1 MVLISAEVE
10 VRDIPR
16 AWYGSGGSVSI
27 MWQVVGNVQVFGCS
41 GSQQER
47 FRDNSSRKDQ
57 YTVALAWWS

>member
-1 MVLISAEVE
+1 
-10 VRDIPR
+10 
-16 AWYGSGGSVSI
+16 